1 LWRRQALLH
10 LAEHTIAVAAR
21 DGETEAEAEAA
32 EDSRHTLSKLL
43 GGNSGISEADARRF
57 AEILAIQL

>member
-1 LWRRQALLH
+1 M
-10 LAEHTIAVAAR
+10 AAR